1 MSLKVQERL
10 HYHHSKI
17 KMANYAV
24 VDENNKVINVVV
36 ISDFQCEDEN
46 GNEVHEKVCCMKDQ
60 ICGCDSTHKLI
71 KTSYN
76 GNIRGK
82 YAGVG
87 DEWNEELQKFIS
99 PSPRP
104 YFVYNSETN
113 SWDHP
118 IPKPER
124 TQFQIDNQLDYF
136 WSEHLYYR
144 DSFPWRLDYGGD
156 YPENPEG
163 RLGYYSWDSENYVEG
178 DLESGFLFN
187 DAGPE
192 VNEEESDSVE

>member
-1 MSLKVQERL
+1 
-10 HYHHSKI
+10 
-17 KMANYAV
+17 MANYAI
-24 VDENNKVINVVV
+24 VDENNKVISVVV

-60 ICGCDSTHKLI
+60 ICGCNSTHRLI

-87 DEWNEELQKFIS
+87 DEWNEELQRFIS

-104 YFVYNSETN
+104 YFIYNSETN

-118 IPKPER
+118 VPKPER
-124 TQFQIDNQLDYF
+124 TQFEIENYIDYN
-136 WSEHLYYR
+136 WSEYHYLNTSNSPWIKVYR
-144 DSFPWRLDYGGD
+144 GNFPN
-156 YPENPEG
+156 NPEG
-163 RLGYYSWDSENYVEG
+163 RIGRYTFNWETYVDG
-178 DLESGFLFN
+178 DLESGFEFV
-187 DAGPE
+187 DQGPIGIA
-192 VNEEESDSVE
+192 ST